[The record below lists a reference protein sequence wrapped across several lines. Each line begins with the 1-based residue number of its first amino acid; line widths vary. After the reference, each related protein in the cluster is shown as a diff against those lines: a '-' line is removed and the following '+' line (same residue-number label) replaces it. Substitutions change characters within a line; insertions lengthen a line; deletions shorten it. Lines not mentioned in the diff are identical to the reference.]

1 LREVSDEKTIMLLV
15 HRCIFLAM
23 WVGYF
28 AYWQVVSKN
37 VKATERREPRAS
49 GLARLTL
56 IIVSILLWLGWVP
69 VPLLNRRFLPESEW
83 SFWAGAAI
91 TAGGLLFSVWARRH
105 LGTNWSRAVT
115 VKKDHE
121 LITSGPYA
129 LVRHPIYTGLLT
141 AIVGCALALGA
152 WRAIVGLVLI
162 FVALWRKLSLEERWM
177 HEQFGETYEAYARR
191 VKALVPFVL

>member
-1 LREVSDEKTIMLLV
+1 MLLG
-15 HRCIFLAM
+15 HRYVFIAM

-49 GLARLTL
+49 SLIRLAL
-56 IIVSILLWLGWVP
+56 IIGSVLLWVGWIP
-69 VPLLNRRFLPESEW
+69 IPFLNRQFVPEGEW
-83 SFWAGAAI
+83 CFWAGAAI
-91 TAGGLLFSVWARRH
+91 TACGLLFSIWARRH
-105 LGTNWSRAVT
+105 LGANWSRAVS

-141 AIVGCALALGA
+141 AMVGCALSLGK
-152 WRAIVGLVLI
+152 WRGIVALVLV
-162 FVALWRKLSLEERWM
+162 FVALWRKLSLQERWM
-177 HEQFGETYEAYARR
+177 REQFGETYEAYSRR
-191 VKALVPFVL
+191 VKALVPFVV